1 MAVVTTK
8 KRITLALHFRKS
20 DFIFLKQFY
29 DNKNNTCSVFCIINF
44 IRGRGKLSEPRVV
57 NLGEASTDP
66 EVSLNRW
73 MMSGTVLTSCELQFL
88 HL

>member
-1 MAVVTTK
+1 MAVVTTQ

-20 DFIFLKQFY
+20 DSIFLKQFY
-29 DNKNNTCSVFCIINF
+29 DNKNNTCSAFCIINF
-44 IRGRGKLSEPRVV
+44 IRGRGKLSEPGVV

-73 MMSGTVLTSCELQFL
+73 MMSGTVFMSRELQFL